1 MEQSFQELD
10 FLLQNTNYLMN
21 QITRKYLEEKKLSLP
36 RYWVLFNVNENR
48 GMTMRE
54 LHNKMYLA
62 PSSIT
67 SLVDSLVES
76 NLLRRGSHPED
87 RRVIKLFITDKGK
100 GILEEIRL
108 FRYQKLKVALKDI
121 DAEAY
126 PIIIKALKTLSAFLR
141 DKQSS

>member
-1 MEQSFQELD
+1 
-10 FLLQNTNYLMN
+10 
-21 QITRKYLEEKKLSLP
+21 
-36 RYWVLFNVNENR
+36 
-48 GMTMRE
+48 
-54 LHNKMYLA
+54 MYLA